1 MNKEFN
7 LIDVIRTLLKWKWHI
22 IAVTVLAAIGAVIV
36 SLFIMK
42 PYYQSYALLYPT
54 NQSMGDRLS
63 LFGDKSTEKDAYYY
77 GTKHDANR
85 IITIATSSRV
95 TSGII
100 EKYNLAE
107 HYEFKD
113 KKYEATYTNEKF
125 EKLYKVYKTDKD
137 AIRINLLDTD
147 PKLAATIV
155 NDVVATIEYETSK
168 PIQQNKKELAD
179 LFNAKAKDKKGYT
192 NQLKEKLLSTAKK
205 SDQYELLQKEY
216 TNALVEYNEMAKL
229 AEQYAVAAEKEMPG
243 VQIIEYAYPAEMKL
257 KPVRSRIVIIT
268 VFLAFVLA
276 SLGAL
281 GFEQWQIIKEQ
292 L

>member
-107 HYEFKD
+107 HYEFKG

-155 NDVVATIEYETSK
+155 NDIVATIEYETSK

>member
-22 IAVTVLAAIGAVIV
+22 IAVTVLAAIGAVVV
-36 SLFIMK
+36 SLFVMK

-63 LFGDKSTEKDAYYY
+63 LFGDKGTEKDAYYY

-107 HYEFKD
+107 HYEFKG

-147 PKLAATIV
+147 PELAATIV

-179 LFNAKAKDKKGYT
+179 LFEAKTKDKKAYAD
-192 NQLKEKLLSTAKK
+192 QLKEKLLTTGKK

-216 TNALVEYNEMAKL
+216 ANALEEYNEMAKL
-229 AEQYAVAAEKEMPG
+229 SEQYAVAAEKEMPG
-243 VQIIEYAYPAEMKL
+243 VQVIEYAYPAEMKL
-257 KPVRSRIVIIT
+257 KPVRSRIVMIT

>member
-107 HYEFKD
+107 HYEFKG

>member
-22 IAVTVLAAIGAVIV
+22 ISVTILAAIGAVIV
-36 SLFIMK
+36 SLFVMK

-63 LFGDKSTEKDAYYY
+63 LFGDKSAEKDAYYY

-85 IITIATSSRV
+85 IITIATASKV
-95 TSGII
+95 TAGII
-100 EKYNLAE
+100 EEYNLAE
-107 HYEFKD
+107 HYDFKG

-147 PKLAATIV
+147 PQLAATIV

-168 PIQQNKKELAD
+168 PIQQNKQELAD
-179 LFNAKAKDKKGYT
+179 LFEVKATDKKEYT
-192 NQLKEKLLSTAKK
+192 EQLKEKLLSTSKK
-205 SDQYELLQKEY
+205 SDQYDLLQKEY
-216 TNALVEYNEMAKL
+216 SNALNEYTEMAKL

-243 VQIIEYAYPAEMKL
+243 VQVIEYAYPAEMKL
-257 KPVRSRIVIIT
+257 KPVRSRIVVIT
-268 VFLAFVLA
+268 TFLAFVLA